1 MQSFIFRIQNKD
13 RYMEK
18 IFLVKGGLANTPDN
32 PIKDDF
38 YLITKDFKRNHGYIG
53 KRSDKVWRLY
63 TPLGYN
69 KSVTGGKSNYYHHYP
84 TFEECV
90 EKLKELSQSSID
102 IVDNYYREKI
112 SLSKEE
118 VKMEYGPR
126 NETPWNE
133 NSALT
138 QLFDANFTLTP
149 GANFKLELFL
159 ESSNDEGIIFSQQ
172 ITNATTFNM
181 IIQLHNERIEK
192 LKAELQGEMSIIRP
206 EDIPNFN

>member
-1 MQSFIFRIQNKD
+1 
-13 RYMEK
+13 MEK
-18 IFLVKGGLANTPDN
+18 IFLVKGGFANTPDN

-38 YLITKDFKRNHGYIG
+38 FLITKDFKGNNGYIG
-53 KRSDKVWRLY
+53 KRSNKVWRLY
-63 TPLGYN
+63 THYGSISDV
-69 KSVTGGKSNYYHHYP
+69 KSSCYHHYP

-90 EKLKELSQSSID
+90 QKLKELSQSSID

-118 VKMEYGPR
+118 VKVEYGPR

>member
-18 IFLVKGGLANTPDN
+18 IFLVKGGLANTFDN

-90 EKLKELSQSSID
+90 EKLKQLSQSLIE
-102 IVDNYYREKI
+102 IVDNYYKEKI
-112 SLSKEE
+112 SLGKAEMQ
-118 VKMEYGPR
+118 VEYGPVG
-126 NETPWNE
+126 NTPWNE
-133 NSALT
+133 NSALS

-172 ITNATTFNM
+172 VTNATTFNM
-181 IIQLHNERIEK
+181 IMHLHKERIEK
-192 LKAELQGEMSIIRP
+192 LKAELQSEMSIIRP